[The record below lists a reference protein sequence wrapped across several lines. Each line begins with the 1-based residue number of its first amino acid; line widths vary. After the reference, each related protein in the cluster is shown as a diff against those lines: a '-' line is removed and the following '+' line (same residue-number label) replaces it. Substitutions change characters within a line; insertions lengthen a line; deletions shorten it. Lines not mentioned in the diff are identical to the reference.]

1 VFSTAEMLKDKLMKT
16 LFTFDKNTTTEV
28 LQKWKNNLKDF
39 GKEDWDT
46 QWQKVMIGKVIRNNK
61 AY

>member
-1 VFSTAEMLKDKLMKT
+1 MKT